1 MQELSDYQQRR
12 LDLGDMLRALLHLAH
27 RYGDEQR
34 EQEIRTL
41 LTRLASG
48 RFQLAVAG
56 QFSRGKSTLMNAL
69 LGNAYLPMGALPMTS
84 VVTTIRYGSRP
95 RALVRSSASGLP
107 IEVPVAEVARFVARQ
122 SAERTRMHV
131 ASVEVELPAEL
142 LRLGFEF
149 VDTPGVGSAIAANT
163 ATTLRYLPQADAV
176 IFVTGFDSPLTEAEA
191 EFLTTVAGQ
200 AGKLFL
206 VINKR
211 DLVPA
216 ADAAEVAR
224 FVRQWARDNLRV
236 TEAAVFGLSALNAL
250 SGAVDGDDDLLAGS
264 GIGAFRIA
272 LTQFLTAEQGR
283 LALRNA
289 ANAAA
294 RLVSWQQRDLHAGRL
309 PADGGQEPDAV
320 AAAFD
325 RRISELMA
333 RQRLVADRIADRAA
347 TEVRRL
353 ITDRG
358 PGWQDELRASVAAA
372 AGLAPPGDPDPAGE
386 LLDAGTA
393 VIDAAA
399 RAKTPGWLERRAG
412 EIHEALISGS
422 ASDITALLESARSPR
437 DVGAVIGGLPA
448 SDDGQRGG
456 GSADELPPLAVP
468 VIEWSTPERGA
479 SHRPRLGRRGSAPDA
494 RGVLEETLTAAVERF
509 TRQASDAL
517 THASVRWAAALGD
530 RAEQL
535 AIAEAAQVRR
545 YLQTTPADGDVA
557 VLDDLGS
564 RIANFVADLD
574 EWHPGAEGE
583 GEQAAPDGRAGVT
596 PTASSG
602 QCAVC
607 RQLETVLTEHMI
619 REQFLLATSE
629 GEQARH
635 ADAGGFCPLHTWQYA
650 QMATPLGISAGYARL
665 ADAVAD
671 ALDDLGSRAPSA
683 GELAREVADLAHVGA
698 CPVCAALADAEQ
710 RAVAEVAVHEP
721 PSPVA
726 AQLCLRH
733 LAQVLA
739 AGPSEAAARA
749 MAAALAAELRRT
761 SQDMRAYAL
770 KREALR
776 RGLITDQ
783 EAQAYAETLRLLAGR
798 PSLVQPWSEVSTR

>member
-12 LDLGDMLRALLHLAH
+12 LDLADMLRALLHLAH

-34 EQEIRTL
+34 EQDTRAL

-122 SAERTRMHV
+122 SAERVRMHV

-200 AGKLFL
+200 VGKLFL

-216 ADAAEVAR
+216 ADAAEVTQ

-236 TEAAVFGLSALNAL
+236 AEAAVFGLSALNAL
-250 SGAVDGDDDLLAGS
+250 SGAVDGDEDLLAAS
-264 GIGAFRIA
+264 CIGAFRTA
-272 LTQFLTAEQGR
+272 LTQFLTGEQGR

-289 ANAAA
+289 AKEAAHLVA
-294 RLVSWQQRDLHAGRL
+294 RQRRDLRAGRL
-309 PADGGQEPDAV
+309 PAAGGQEPSAV

-325 RRISELMA
+325 GRVSELMA
-333 RQRLVADRIADRAA
+333 RQRLVADQIAERAA

-353 ITDRG
+353 ITDHG
-358 PGWQDELRASVAAA
+358 PGWQHELRASIAAA
-372 AGLAPPGDPDPAGE
+372 AGLAPPGGPDPAGE
-386 LLDAGTA
+386 LLDAGAA
-393 VIDAAA
+393 VIDTAA
-399 RAKTPGWLERRAG
+399 RAKAPAWLERRAG
-412 EIHEALISGS
+412 EIHEALISAS
-422 ASDITALLESARSPR
+422 ASDITTLLESARSPR
-437 DVGAVIGGLPA
+437 DVGAAIAGLPA
-448 SDDGQRGG
+448 GDHAERVAGW
-456 GSADELPPLAVP
+456 SADELPLLAIP
-468 VIEWSTPERGA
+468 VIEWSTPEPGA
-479 SHRPRLGRRGSAPDA
+479 SHPPRLARRGSALDS
-494 RGVLEETLTAAVERF
+494 RGVLEETLTAAIKRF

-517 THASVRWAAALGD
+517 THAAARWAAALGD

-535 AIAEAAQVRR
+535 AIAEAGQFRR

-564 RIANFVADLD
+564 RIASFVADLD
-574 EWHPGAEGE
+574 EWNPGPESD
-583 GEQAAPDGRAGVT
+583 QATPHDRAAAT
-596 PTASSG
+596 DTASGG
-602 QCAVC
+602 QCTVC
-607 RQLETVLTEHMI
+607 RQLETVLTDHVI
-619 REQFLLATSE
+619 GEQFLLATSE

-635 ADAGGFCPLHTWQYA
+635 ARAGGFCPLHTWQYA

-671 ALDDLGSRAPSA
+671 ALDDLGSRAPST
-683 GELAREVADLAHVGA
+683 GELARQVADLAHVGA

-710 RAVAEVAVHEP
+710 GAVADIAVHESS
-721 PSPVA
+721 SPVA
-726 AQLCLRH
+726 VQLCLRH

-739 AGPSEAAARA
+739 AGPSDVAARA
-749 MAAALAAELRRT
+749 MPAALAAQLRRA
-761 SQDMRAYAL
+761 SHDMRAYAL

-776 RGLITDQ
+776 RGLITDE
-783 EAQAYAETLRLLAGR
+783 EARAYAETLRLLAGR